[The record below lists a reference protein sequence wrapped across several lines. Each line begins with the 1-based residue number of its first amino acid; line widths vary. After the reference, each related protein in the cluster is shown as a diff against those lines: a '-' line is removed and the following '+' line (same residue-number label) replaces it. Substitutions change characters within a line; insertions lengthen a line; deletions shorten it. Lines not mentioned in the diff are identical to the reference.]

1 MFLVSLVIAV
11 HASAAVFIFEGHEG
25 EGALRVV
32 TAVERIDL
40 REGPS
45 VAAKIVRT
53 MTVPRNTKLEVTGE
67 RTFVLKEGVVEF
79 VQNISL
85 EGDDF
90 GAIQRMLRADFD
102 KGLLAQRRTV
112 SFKKGQRLPFVLLR
126 SEGNFVGRH
135 GGNLTVF
142 DFSTVKGDEPVRFYE
157 DVYKYIERPQTSLWV
172 RILGPGAESGWV
184 EYDGNLKRDLRY

>member
-1 MFLVSLVIAV
+1 MFLVSLIFAV
-11 HASAAVFIFEGHEG
+11 HASAAVFTFEGHEG

-32 TAVERIDL
+32 AAVDRIDL

-45 VAAKIVRT
+45 VTAKKIRT

-67 RTFVLKEGVVEF
+67 RTFVQKEGEIEF
-79 VQNISL
+79 VQNLSL

-90 GAIQRMLRADFD
+90 GAIQKMLRADFD
-102 KGLLAQRRTV
+102 KGLVAQRKTV

-126 SEGNFVGRH
+126 SEGNFIGRH
-135 GGNLTVF
+135 EGNLIVF
-142 DFSTVKGDEPVRFYE
+142 DFSTAKGDKPVRVYE
-157 DVYKYIERPQTSLWV
+157 DVYKYIERPQASLWV
-172 RILGPGAESGWV
+172 KILGPGGEAGWV